1 MGADLGIELG
11 YEGKMAIAG
20 IAFAIVAFAG
30 LSVYQ
35 TLRQKRQAREKLE
48 ELRQAAV
55 GAADA
60 PPGATPFF
68 VARFMGNKPRFFRIY
83 GDIDS
88 LLFLHT
94 GPCYAMF
101 DAEIARGSNRSHW
114 ILQAGNVVIA
124 GLAGGAVMAVT
135 AVALLGRAVMRNAGK
150 NPEAAGDIMS
160 IVFGIIAFMAVMF
173 LLLAPGIVWRI
184 VQRGRE
190 LSALPLSGLREQ
202 SETHPLS
209 FRAMPGNLSEIA
221 IMPLDLDNGHVC
233 AKLTFRHASTGKW
246 KLETTKSQ
254 DTLAAIEE
262 FERVFGRAIVDVDYS
277 LRQRLPASLSLN
289 PGKVHA

>member
-1 MGADLGIELG
+1 MDLDLGIELG
-11 YEGKMAIAG
+11 YEGKLAIAG
-20 IAFAIVAFAG
+20 IVFAIVAFGG
-30 LSVYQ
+30 LSIYQ

-48 ELRQAAV
+48 VMRRAAA
-55 GAADA
+55 GAVDA
-60 PPGATPFF
+60 PPGSTPFF
-68 VARFMGNKPRFFRIY
+68 VARFMGNKPRFFRVY
-83 GDIDS
+83 GDQDS

-94 GPCYAMF
+94 GPCYAIF

-114 ILQAGNVVIA
+114 ILQAGNVVVA
-124 GLAGGAVMAVT
+124 GLAAGTVMALFALGMVGK
-135 AVALLGRAVMRNAGK
+135 AVFRNAGK
-150 NPEAAGDIMS
+150 NPEAAVDIMS
-160 IVFGIIAFMAVMF
+160 IMFGIIAFMAVMF

-209 FRAMPGNLSEIA
+209 FRATPNNLSEIA
-221 IMPLDLDNGHVC
+221 IMPLDLDNGHIC
-233 AKLTFRHASTGKW
+233 AKLTFRHTPTGKW
-246 KLETTKSQ
+246 KIETTKSQ